1 MASAEKTVVAEIVD
15 AIVAV
20 VVFAGS
26 FVFEIVL
33 AIDLALVKF
42 AGFAGSADFAV
53 PVGTSATLELGRFVF
68 FAANH
73 ADRLVLRYTLHKEEY
88 RLRNNY
94 KLPGRYFP

>member
-1 MASAEKTVVAEIVD
+1 MASAEKTAVVEIVD
-15 AIVAV
+15 VIVAV

-26 FVFEIVL
+26 FVFEIVV

-42 AGFAGSADFAV
+42 ADFAEFAV
-53 PVGTSATLELGRFVF
+53 LVGTSATLGLGRFVF

-73 ADRLVLRYTLHKEEY
+73 ADHLVLRYTLHKEEY